1 MECGGQLCFFPMAE
15 PVYGIDDFPDDDSL
29 WRVEW
34 IGGVGYNTSVPSDP
48 RITVCLTQSPRARRI
63 RSARELVPG
72 KRKQRQRSV
81 LVCYRTS
88 QSFRSASG
96 GGL

>member
-1 MECGGQLCFFPMAE
+1 MAE

-48 RITVCLTQSPRARRI
+48 RITVCLTQLPPGETNPLSARARSWQTKIDHNYVHGRMVDLGD
-63 RSARELVPG
+63 S
-72 KRKQRQRSV
+72 
-81 LVCYRTS
+81 
-88 QSFRSASG
+88 
-96 GGL
+96 